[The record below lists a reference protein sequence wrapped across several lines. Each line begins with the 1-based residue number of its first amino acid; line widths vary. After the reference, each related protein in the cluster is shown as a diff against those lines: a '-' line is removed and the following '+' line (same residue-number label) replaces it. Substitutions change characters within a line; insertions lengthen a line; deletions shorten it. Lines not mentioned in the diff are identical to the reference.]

1 MSTKI
6 RLLSRKKLL
15 PPANSLF
22 FQQGEAIRMFA
33 IAKAVLI
40 ALAVAGVAATGVAA
54 SVVDAPMQEAI
65 DIHKEH
71 LGQDSTMPEQS
82 TYGQQ
87 NSLDRLME
95 NWERWMSKPHNETD
109 DDDDLDEIGD
119 DEQDETDDND
129 LEDTDEDELDDTNE
143 SNLKDAIIGVLNWM
157 KTAF

>member
-1 MSTKI
+1 
-6 RLLSRKKLL
+6 
-15 PPANSLF
+15 
-22 FQQGEAIRMFA
+22 MFA
-33 IAKAVLI
+33 IAKAVLL

-71 LGQDSTMPEQS
+71 LGQNSTMPEQS

-109 DDDDLDEIGD
+109 DDDLNETGDDDLDEIGD
-119 DEQDETDDND
+119 DEQNETDEND
-129 LEDTDEDELDDTNE
+129 LDDTDEDELDDTNE
-143 SNLKDAIIGVLNWM
+143 SDLKDAIVGVLNWM
-157 KTAF
+157 KTVL

>member
-1 MSTKI
+1 
-6 RLLSRKKLL
+6 
-15 PPANSLF
+15 
-22 FQQGEAIRMFA
+22 MFA
-33 IAKAVLI
+33 IAKAVLL

-109 DDDDLDEIGD
+109 DDLNETDDDDLDEIGD
-119 DEQDETDDND
+119 DEQNEADEND
-129 LEDTDEDELDDTNE
+129 LEDTDEEELDETGDRDFGDVIV
-143 SNLKDAIIGVLNWM
+143 SVFNWIE
-157 KTAF
+157 TVF